1 MKIQQ
6 FRYASDNLGYLIFG
20 HHTAVAIDGGAV
32 SDIVAF
38 LSEKGLRLAYATN
51 THDHADHTAGTKD
64 LLKQTDAAYID
75 IPTVRQ
81 QKAIEIEGEAIQVLH
96 TPGHTMDSV
105 TFHFDNY
112 LVAGDTLFNGTVGNC
127 FSGDLKSFYN
137 SIKLLLSYPDGT
149 IVYAGHDYV
158 RESMDFAKLVE
169 PDNREIE
176 RFLEKYDPD
185 HIWSTLADERKMN
198 PFLRFNEKSIIDYI
212 KQNELPVETEFER
225 WESIMSFD

>member
-1 MKIQQ
+1 MKIKQ
-6 FRYASDNLGYLIFG
+6 FRYASDNLGYLVFER
-20 HHTAVAIDGGAV
+20 HTAVAIDGGAV
-32 SDIVAF
+32 SDMVAF
-38 LSEKGLRLAYATN
+38 INENRLRLAYAIN
-51 THDHADHTAGTKD
+51 THTHADHTAGNKD
-64 LLKQTDAAYID
+64 LLKQTDATFID
-75 IPTVRQ
+75 IPTLKQ
-81 QKAIEIEGEAIQVLH
+81 EKEIELEGETIQVLD

-105 TFHFDNY
+105 TFHFDHY
-112 LVAGDTLFNGTVGNC
+112 LVTGDTLFNGTVGNC

-137 SIKLLLSYPDGT
+137 SVKLLLRFPDET

-158 RESMDFAKLVE
+158 KASMDFAKLVE

-176 RFLEKYDPD
+176 RFLEKYDSD

-212 KQNELPVETEFER
+212 QKNGLPVKTEYER

>member
-1 MKIQQ
+1 MKIKQ

-20 HHTAVAIDGGAV
+20 SHTAVAIDGGAV

-38 LSEKGLRLAYATN
+38 LGENGLRLAHATN
-51 THDHADHTAGTKD
+51 THTHADHTAGTQD
-64 LLKQTDAAYID
+64 LLKQTDATFID
-75 IPTVRQ
+75 ISTLR
-81 QKAIEIEGEAIQVLH
+81 KNEKIELEGELIQVFH

-105 TFHFDNY
+105 TFYFDNY

-137 SIKLLLSYPDGT
+137 SIKLLLSFPDET

-158 RESMDFAKLVE
+158 RGSMDFAKSVE

-176 RFLEKYDPD
+176 RFLEKYDPE

-212 KQNELPVETEFER
+212 KQNGLPVETEYER